1 MPSGLVLL
9 TGATGYIGS
18 HTGLVALKNGYRL
31 RLIIRRAEQSNKLK
45 ALFKD
50 HVNQLEFVVVP
61 DFTKPNAFDDAIVD
75 VDYVVHVASP
85 MVGKGVDF
93 KKDYVEPAVHGTLS
107 ILNAAKSTSS
117 VRKVSIVSSILALLP
132 PDTFVPDVK
141 LPAVVRENSGIKFDI
156 DVNTPVPESPASH
169 GIKYQG
175 SKILAHQAT
184 RDWLEAEKPSFAVLT
199 FHPVYVIGPSLIQTS
214 AENIDTVNGVFWNVI
229 RTGEVMLKPTTYVDV
244 RDVAE
249 ALVKSLGVSVPSG
262 QEFILHS
269 VPTTWSDIAEAVHTL
284 YPHQDFKLKKIPDDK
299 LDIELEN
306 KAAKEMLGIPG
317 RPIEELVRGV
327 VDQQL
332 SFNS

>member
-1 MPSGLVLL
+1 MYIYNDPVRPSWPRSVYKGARSAEIVDVTIQTITEYCIFPYSDPHPLLLYIMPSGLVLL

-141 LPAVVRENSGIKFDI
+141 LPAVVRGMRTLSY
-156 DVNTPVPESPASH
+156 SPYTCS
-169 GIKYQG
+169 
-175 SKILAHQAT
+175 
-184 RDWLEAEKPSFAVLT
+184 SF
-199 FHPVYVIGPSLIQTS
+199 
-214 AENIDTVNGVFWNVI
+214 
-229 RTGEVMLKPTTYVDV
+229 
-244 RDVAE
+244 
-249 ALVKSLGVSVPSG
+249 
-262 QEFILHS
+262 
-269 VPTTWSDIAEAVHTL
+269 
-284 YPHQDFKLKKIPDDK
+284 
-299 LDIELEN
+299 
-306 KAAKEMLGIPG
+306 
-317 RPIEELVRGV
+317 
-327 VDQQL
+327 
-332 SFNS
+332 